1 MSKVDYRG
9 ANETRTLFGQV
20 MWYVAATAGFFALG
34 SYLGRGLSNGWGFLF
49 FIVAFACMI
58 GMQFA
63 LRSSSG
69 LSVALLFGLGLSL
82 GLALSPTWTITPAP
96 TRKRCIRPARRPRCS
111 SPDAARSA
119 TPPARTC
126 LVSRVCASGRYWR

>member
-1 MSKVDYRG
+1 
-9 ANETRTLFGQV
+9 
-20 MWYVAATAGFFALG
+20 
-34 SYLGRGLSNGWGFLF
+34 NGWGFLF

-63 LRSSSG
+63 VRSSSG

-82 GLALSPTWTITPAP
+82 GLALSPTLDHYASADPQASYQAGEATALFVAG
-96 TRKRCIRPARRPRCS
+96 CGAF
-111 SPDAARSA
+111 A